1 MAVKRNHD
9 GAITNAAELTCADVV
24 GQRVVCPACG
34 KKVLEKWPLGWD
46 EHSQSTSAC
55 SMNGATPEERQDNF
69 KQVYRHL
76 FR

>member
-9 GAITNAAELTCADVV
+9 GAITNAAELTVADVV

-34 KKVLEKWPLGWD
+34 KKVFEKWPTGWD
-46 EHSQSTSAC
+46 GHSGFKC
-55 SMNGATPEERQDNF
+55 SMNGATPKERQDNF
-69 KQVYRHL
+69 KRLYRDL